1 MRQTVAEISF
11 VNMAHNFNFIRA
23 ASPNSEIIAIVKAN
37 AYGHG
42 IVEISRELSRLGV
55 KFFGVAF
62 SDEGV
67 TLREAGIEGTII
79 ILVPETNSNTK
90 KCVDYN
96 LTPVVYSLD
105 FMHNLNKYALQSG
118 KTVNAHL
125 FIDTG
130 MNREGIAPETS
141 LEFMRQ
147 AAQYQAVNINGICT
161 HFATST
167 SDIGFATKQLDL
179 FNETI
184 ETLEKAEFY
193 YELKHAANSGAIVK
207 LPESKFN
214 AIRPGLALYGLPPS
228 FEQDID
234 YDVLPILTLKTSVIS
249 VREINPGDT
258 VGYSFAYVS
267 DKKTRIATLPL
278 GYGDG
283 FLRILTNKAQCLIKG
298 KRYNL
303 VGTICMDVCMVD
315 IMSDDINVGDE
326 VVIIGSQYDESI
338 SAYELAESAETIPY
352 EILAAISLR
361 VPRVYHSDK

>member
-1 MRQTVAEISF
+1 MRQTVAEISLI
-11 VNMAHNFNFIRA
+11 NLAHNLNFIRA
-23 ASPNSEIIAIVKAN
+23 ASGNSEIIAIVKAN

-67 TLREAGIEGTII
+67 ILRKAGIENTII
-79 ILVPETNSNTK
+79 VLVPETNSNTK

-105 FMHNLNKYALQSG
+105 FIHELNSYAAESG

-130 MNREGIAPETS
+130 MSREGIAPKNA
-141 LEFMRQ
+141 LDFMKQ
-147 AAQYQAVNINGICT
+147 SAQYSAVNINGICT

-167 SDIGFATKQLDL
+167 SDIVFAKKQLEL
-179 FNETI
+179 FNSTI
-184 ETLEKAEFY
+184 DVLEKAGFWF
-193 YELKHAANSGAIVK
+193 ELKHAANSGAMVK

-214 AIRPGLALYGLPPS
+214 AIRPGLTLYGVPPS
-228 FEQDID
+228 YENDID
-234 YDVLPILTLKTSVIS
+234 YALRPIMSVKTSVIS
-249 VREINPGDT
+249 VREINRGDT

-267 DKKTRIATLPL
+267 DKKTKIATLPI

-283 FLRILTNKAQCLIKG
+283 FLRALTNKAQCLING

-303 VGTICMDVCMVD
+303 VGTICMDVCMADVLD
-315 IMSDDINVGDE
+315 DDIKEGDE
-326 VVIIGSQYDESI
+326 VVIIGSQYSESI
-338 SAYELAESAETIPY
+338 SAYELAELAGTIPY

-361 VPRVYHSDK
+361 VPRVYRSGN